1 MKDIAALK
9 EKLVREYLAVS
20 GATAI
25 CVVQERTG
33 CSFRVGRN
41 VAQMPGVVSAQWI
54 DQAIAADVA
63 RVARRNS
70 GRNPSKST
78 AERELHRAAAAR
90 NARLTTNMVVV
101 SRATFAA
108 KRLETYLDSMNKS
121 GGLAEFNKEYKRR
134 RMAATARG
142 EGFMSFATA
151 MMRLRRALIL
161 MLINKQQIR
170 QTQNFF
176 DDVFGEKRNSGTRVR
191 I

>member
-1 MKDIAALK
+1 MKEMAALK

-25 CVVQERTG
+25 CVVQEKAG

-41 VAQMPGVVSAQWI
+41 VVHMPGVVSAQWI

-108 KRLETYLDSMNKS
+108 KRLETCLDTMNKS

-142 EGFMSFATA
+142 EGFMTFATA

-170 QTQNFF
+170 QAQSFF